1 MAIALQMVQIAVS
14 CAENNFMPALT
25 WSSHL
30 TFCTQF
36 ELNFSFK
43 TNIIFKNKDF
53 FFLICRKYYFV
64 DVKKWGVKMNSF
76 FQTCLARSK
85 LSTL

>member
-43 TNIIFKNKDF
+43 TNIIFKNKDNF
-53 FFLICRKYYFV
+53 FFNLQKVLFC
-64 DVKKWGVKMNSF
+64 
-76 FQTCLARSK
+76 
-85 LSTL
+85 